1 MIVAKLKKLGFLKVA
16 GISFSQVQWI
26 EIDSKIK
33 ESISVLPE
41 HQRIDFEYREVDEK
55 NISDKKKSTI
65 NGIPVKMLP
74 KKPEDALPNEIES
87 RQITIEIQSPQPEQ
101 ISIEQKIESGVVEKP
116 ADLQMPKKN
125 KR

>member
-33 ESISVLPE
+33 ESISALPE
-41 HQRIDFEYREVDEK
+41 HKRLDFEYREVDEK

-74 KKPEDALPNEIES
+74 KKPEDTLPNEIES
-87 RQITIEIQSPQPEQ
+87 RQIVIEIQPPQTEQ

-116 ADLQMPKKN
+116 ADLQMPKKS